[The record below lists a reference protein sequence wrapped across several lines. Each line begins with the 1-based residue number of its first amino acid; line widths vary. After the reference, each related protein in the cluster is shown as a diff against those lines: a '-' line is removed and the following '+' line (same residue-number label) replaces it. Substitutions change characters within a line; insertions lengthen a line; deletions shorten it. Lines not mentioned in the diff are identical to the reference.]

1 MPINRDQNEQEV
13 SSIGKFMFFGMWIG
27 LLGLLSLF
35 FYNWEKN
42 EFNPNQSIDSKI
54 NVRGQ
59 AELVLTANRHNQ
71 YIANGYINNTAVVF
85 LLDTGAN
92 DVSIPAHIAKKI
104 GLKRGRQLRFETAN
118 GTAIGYQTKI
128 NKIKLGGIELENITA
143 SINPNV
149 KFDEVLLGMSFLKHL
164 ELIQKNRTLTLR
176 Y

>member
-35 FYNWEKN
+35 FYNWESN

-164 ELIQKNRTLTLR
+164 ELVQKNRTLTLR

>member
-1 MPINRDQNEQEV
+1 MSINPKQNEQEV
-13 SSIGKFMFFGMWIG
+13 TSIGKFMLFGMWIG
-27 LLGLLSLF
+27 LLVLLTLF
-35 FYNWEKN
+35 FYNWEQN

-54 NVRGQ
+54 NTRGQ
-59 AELVLTANRHNQ
+59 AELVLTANRQHQ
-71 YIANGYINNTAVVF
+71 YIANGFINNTAVVF

-104 GLKRGRQLRFETAN
+104 GLKRGPQMYYETAN
-118 GTAIGYQTKI
+118 GTAIGYQTMVK
-128 NKIKLGGIELENITA
+128 KIKLGGIELENVPA

-164 ELIQKNRTLTLR
+164 ELVQKNKTLTLR

>member
-13 SSIGKFMFFGMWIG
+13 TSIGKFMFFGMWIG

-35 FYNWEKN
+35 FYNWESS
-42 EFNPNQSIDSKI
+42 EFNPNQAIDSKI

-59 AELVLTANRHNQ
+59 TELVLTANRHNQ
-71 YIANGYINNTAVVF
+71 YIANGFINNTPVVF

-92 DVSIPAHIAKKI
+92 NVSIPAHIAEKI

-118 GTAIGYQTKI
+118 GIAIGYQTKI
-128 NKIKLGGIELENITA
+128 NKIKLGGIELENISA

-164 ELIQKNRTLTLR
+164 ELVQKNRTLTLR